1 MRKNSTNPGSIRTS
15 CVGLDLADKES
26 TLIGINARGLVVE
39 ESRVFTTSAGLQKA
53 FANRRPCRIALEV
66 GTHSP
71 WVSQLLAE
79 LGHEVIVANPRQV
92 ALIYRNKRKSDK
104 LDATTLARLARSDPE
119 LLHPV
124 KHRGKQAQVD
134 LAVLRAR
141 DGLVTARTQLV
152 NLVRGAVK
160 SYGERL
166 PKCST
171 ESFHHKA
178 AAALPADLSPALSP
192 IIEQIAELTARI
204 RKYDQEIERLIAERY
219 PEALGLQQVK
229 GVGPITS
236 LAYVLTI
243 EDPGRFPTSRD
254 VGAYLGLTPG
264 RRQTGESDPEMHITK
279 AGDVFLR
286 RLVVQAA
293 QYILGPFGVD
303 CDLRRWGLRLAG
315 TPANAQG
322 ATRKGS
328 KQRKK
333 RAIVA
338 CARKLA
344 VLLRALAYRRGLRTA
359 ALGSQ
364 AGGRLRNETPPHPIP

>member
-1 MRKNSTNPGSIRTS
+1 VKKNSTNRGLFKAGF
-15 CVGLDLADKES
+15 VGLDLADKES
-26 TLIGINARGLVVE
+26 TFVGIDGRGRLVE
-39 ESRVFTTSAGLQKA
+39 EGRVATTSAGLQKA
-53 FANRRPCRIALEV
+53 FAGRRPSRIAIEV

-71 WVSQLLAE
+71 WASLLIAE
-79 LGHEVIVANPRQV
+79 MGHEVIVANPRQV

-104 LDATTLARLARSDPE
+104 IDATTLARLARSDPE

-124 KHRGKQAQVD
+124 KHRGKQAQID

-141 DGLVTARTQLV
+141 DGLVAARTQLV

-178 AAALPADLSPALSP
+178 AAALPADLSPALTP
-192 IIEQIAELTARI
+192 VIEQIAALTEGI
-204 RKYDQEIERLIAERY
+204 NQYDQEIERLIAERY

-286 RLVVQAA
+286 KLVVQAA

-315 TPANAQG
+315 TPANAEGHMQ
-322 ATRKGS
+322 KGS

-338 CARKLA
+338 VARKLA
-344 VLLRALAYRRGLRTA
+344 VLLHALWRSGEVYEPLRWA
-359 ALGSQ
+359 SRKEPA
-364 AGGRLRNETPPHPIP
+364 

>member
-1 MRKNSTNPGSIRTS
+1 M
-15 CVGLDLADKES
+15 
-26 TLIGINARGLVVE
+26 
-39 ESRVFTTSAGLQKA
+39 
-53 FANRRPCRIALEV
+53 
-66 GTHSP
+66 
-71 WVSQLLAE
+71 
-79 LGHEVIVANPRQV
+79 GHEVIVANPRQV

-104 LDATTLARLARSDPE
+104 FDATTLARLARSDPE

-124 KHRGKQAQVD
+124 KHRGKQAQID

-141 DGLVTARTQLV
+141 DGLVAARTQLV
-152 NLVRGAVK
+152 NLVRGTVK

-171 ESFHHKA
+171 ASFHYKA
-178 AAALPADLSPALSP
+178 ASSLPAELSPALTP
-192 IIEQIAELTARI
+192 VIAQIAELTRGI
-204 RKYDQEIERLIAERY
+204 NQYDDEIEALIAERY
-219 PEALGLQQVK
+219 PEALGLQQIK

-236 LAYVLTI
+236 LAFVLTL
-243 EDPGRFPTSRD
+243 EDPQRFATSRD

-286 RLVVQAA
+286 KLVVQAA

-315 TPANAQG
+315 TPVSAQG
-322 ATRKGS
+322 GSGKGS

-338 CARKLA
+338 VARKLA
-344 VLLRALAYRRGLRTA
+344 VLLHALWRTGEVYEPLRWA
-359 ALGSQ
+359 AKKEV
-364 AGGRLRNETPPHPIP
+364 A

>member
-1 MRKNSTNPGSIRTS
+1 MRKNSTDFSS
-15 CVGLDLADKES
+15 AEASFVGLDLADKES
-26 TLIGINARGLVVE
+26 TFVGIDGGGTVIE
-39 ESRVFTTSAGLQKA
+39 EGRVMTTAAGLGKV
-53 FANRRPCRIALEV
+53 FASRHPCRIALEA

-71 WVSQLLAE
+71 WVQLLLAAM
-79 LGHEVIVANPRQV
+79 GHEVIVANPRQV

-119 LLHPV
+119 LLHPIR
-124 KHRGKQAQVD
+124 HRGKQAQID

-141 DGLVTARTQLV
+141 DGLVAARTQLV

-166 PKCST
+166 PQCST
-171 ESFHHKA
+171 RSFAKKA
-178 AAALPADLSPALSP
+178 AATLPADLSPALTP
-192 IIEQIAELTARI
+192 VIEQIAALTKRI
-204 RKYDQEIERLIAERY
+204 DQYDEEIERLVAERY
-219 PEALGLQQVK
+219 PEARGLQQVK

-236 LAYVLTI
+236 LGYVLTL
-243 EDPGRFPTSRD
+243 EEPGRFQTSRD

-264 RRQTGESDPEMHITK
+264 RRQTGDSDPEMHITK

-286 RLVVQAA
+286 KLLVQAA
-293 QYILGPFGVD
+293 HYILGPFASD

-315 TPANAQG
+315 TPEG
-322 ATRKGS
+322 LGRKGS

-338 CARKLA
+338 VARKLA
-344 VLLRALAYRRGLRTA
+344 VLLHALWRTGEVYEPLRWASKKEA
-359 ALGSQ
+359 A
-364 AGGRLRNETPPHPIP
+364 

>member
-1 MRKNSTNPGSIRTS
+1 MRKNSINFGSARASFI
-15 CVGLDLADKES
+15 GLDLADKQS
-26 TLIGINARGLVVE
+26 TFVGIDGRGRLVE
-39 ESRVFTTSAGLQKA
+39 EGKVTTDAGGLQRE
-53 FANRRPCRIALEV
+53 FADRQRCRIALEV

-71 WVSQLLAE
+71 WVDRLLRE
-79 LGHEVIVANPRQV
+79 MGHEVITANPREV

-124 KHRGKQAQVD
+124 KHRGKQAQID

-141 DGLVTARTQLV
+141 DGLVAARTQLV

-171 ESFHHKA
+171 ESFPAKA
-178 AAALPADLSPALSP
+178 AAALPADLSPALTP
-192 IIEQIAELTARI
+192 VIEQIAALSERV
-204 RKYDQEIERLIAERY
+204 RQYDQEIERLITERY

-236 LAYVLTI
+236 LAYVLTL
-243 EDPGRFPTSRD
+243 EDPGRFPTNRD

-286 RLVVQAA
+286 KLVVQAA

-315 TPANAQG
+315 TPANADGQP
-322 ATRKGS
+322 RKGS

-338 CARKLA
+338 VARKLA
-344 VLLRALAYRRGLRTA
+344 VLLLALWRTGEVYDPLRWASRKEA
-359 ALGSQ
+359 A
-364 AGGRLRNETPPHPIP
+364 

>member
-1 MRKNSTNPGSIRTS
+1 MRKNSTSLSSARTRF
-15 CVGLDLADKES
+15 VGLDLADKES
-26 TLIGINARGLVVE
+26 TLIGIDGRGVLVE
-39 ESRVFTTSAGLQKA
+39 EGKAVTTAAGLEKA
-53 FANRRPCRIALEV
+53 FAGRQPCRIALEV

-71 WVSQLLAE
+71 WVSLLLAE

-124 KHRGKQAQVD
+124 KHRGRQAQVD

-141 DGLVTARTQLV
+141 DGLVAARTQLV

-166 PKCST
+166 PRCST
-171 ESFHHKA
+171 AAFHDKA
-178 AAALPADLSPALSP
+178 AAALPAKLSPALTP
-192 IIEQIAELTARI
+192 VIDQIAALTLSI
-204 RKYDQEIERLIAERY
+204 RQYDAEIECLISERY

-236 LAYVLTI
+236 LAYVLTL
-243 EDPGRFPTSRD
+243 EDPRRFPTSRD

-286 RLVVQAA
+286 RLMVQAA

-303 CDLRRWGLRLAG
+303 CDLRHWGMRLAG
-315 TPANAQG
+315 PPAN
-322 ATRKGS
+322 TRSAAKAGS
-328 KQRKK
+328 KRRKK

-338 CARKLA
+338 VARKLA
-344 VLLRALAYRRGLRTA
+344 VLLHALWRSGEVYEPLRAA
-359 ALGSQ
+359 AKQ
-364 AGGRLRNETPPHPIP
+364 EAA

>member
-1 MRKNSTNPGSIRTS
+1 M
-15 CVGLDLADKES
+15 L
-26 TLIGINARGLVVE
+26 VE
-39 ESRVFTTSAGLQKA
+39 EGKVATTSAGLQKE
-53 FANRRPCRIALEV
+53 FAGRRPCRIALEV

-71 WVSQLLAE
+71 WSSLLLAAM
-79 LGHEVIVANPRQV
+79 GHEVIVANPRQV

-104 LDATTLARLARSDPE
+104 FDATTLARLARSDPE

-124 KHRGKQAQVD
+124 KHRGKQAQID

-141 DGLVTARTQLV
+141 DGLVAARTQLV
-152 NLVRGAVK
+152 NLVRGTVK

-171 ESFHHKA
+171 ASFHYKA
-178 AAALPADLSPALSP
+178 ASSLPAELSPALTP
-192 IIEQIAELTARI
+192 VIAQIAELTRGI
-204 RKYDQEIERLIAERY
+204 NQYDDEIEALIAERY
-219 PEALGLQQVK
+219 PEALGLQQIK

-236 LAYVLTI
+236 LAFVLTL
-243 EDPGRFPTSRD
+243 EDPQRFATSRD

-286 RLVVQAA
+286 KLVVQAA

-315 TPANAQG
+315 TPVSAQG
-322 ATRKGS
+322 GSGKGS

-338 CARKLA
+338 VARKLA
-344 VLLRALAYRRGLRTA
+344 VLLHALWRTGEVYEPLRWA
-359 ALGSQ
+359 AKKEV
-364 AGGRLRNETPPHPIP
+364 A

>member
-1 MRKNSTNPGSIRTS
+1 MRKNSTDVNSLRASFI
-15 CVGLDLADKES
+15 GLDLADKES
-26 TLIGINARGLVVE
+26 TFVGIDGRAKLVE
-39 ESRVFTTSAGLQKA
+39 EGKVATTPCGLRKVFAG
-53 FANRRPCRIALEV
+53 RDRCRITLEV

-71 WVSQLLAE
+71 WVNRLLSE
-79 LGHEVIVANPRQV
+79 MGHEVIVANPREV

-124 KHRGKQAQVD
+124 KHRGKQAQID

-141 DGLVTARTQLV
+141 DGLVAARTQLV
-152 NLVRGAVK
+152 NLVRGSVK

-171 ESFHHKA
+171 ASFPAKA
-178 AAALPADLSPALSP
+178 AAALPADLSPALTP
-192 IIEQIAELTARI
+192 VIEQIAALTKKI
-204 RKYDQEIERLIAERY
+204 DQYDEEIERLAAERY
-219 PEALGLQQVK
+219 PEARGLRQVK

-236 LAYVLTI
+236 LAYILTI

-264 RRQTGESDPEMHITK
+264 RRQTGETDPEMHITK

-286 RLVVQAA
+286 KLVVQAA
-293 QYILGPFGVD
+293 QYILGPFGSD

-315 TPANAQG
+315 APARSDGQPG
-322 ATRKGS
+322 KGS

-338 CARKLA
+338 VARKLA
-344 VLLRALAYRRGLRTA
+344 VLLHALWRNGEVYEPLRWASKREA
-359 ALGSQ
+359 A
-364 AGGRLRNETPPHPIP
+364 

>member
-344 VLLRALAYRRGLRTA
+344 VLLHALWRTGEVYEPLRWTA
-359 ALGSQ
+359 KQEA
-364 AGGRLRNETPPHPIP
+364 A

>member
-1 MRKNSTNPGSIRTS
+1 MKKNSSFEGSARTRF
-15 CVGLDLADKES
+15 VGLDLADKAS
-26 TLIGINARGLVVE
+26 RFIGIDGRGTPTE
-39 ESRVFTTSAGLQKA
+39 EGAVPTTVDGLKRA
-53 FANRRPCRIALEV
+53 FGGRQRCRIALET

-71 WVSQLLAE
+71 WVSLALTE
-79 LGHEVIVANPRQV
+79 MGHEVIVANPRQV
-92 ALIYRNKRKSDK
+92 ALIYRNKRKSDRI
-104 LDATTLARLARSDPE
+104 DARLLARLARSDPE

-124 KHRGKQAQVD
+124 KHRGKQAQID

-141 DGLVTARTQLV
+141 DGLVAARTQLV
-152 NLVRGAVK
+152 NLVRGTVK

-171 ESFHHKA
+171 ASFPAKA
-178 AAALPADLSPALSP
+178 AAALPADLSPALTP
-192 IIEQIAELTARI
+192 VIEQIAELTKKI
-204 RKYDQEIERLIAERY
+204 DQYDAEIERLAAERY
-219 PEALGLQQVK
+219 PEARGLRQVK

-236 LAYVLTI
+236 LAYILTL

-286 RLVVQAA
+286 KLLVQAA
-293 QYILGPFGVD
+293 QYILGPFGSD

-315 TPANAQG
+315 APASAKG
-322 ATRKGS
+322 KAPKGS

-338 CARKLA
+338 VARKLA
-344 VLLRALAYRRGLRTA
+344 VLLHALWRNGEVYEPLRWASKREA
-359 ALGSQ
+359 A
-364 AGGRLRNETPPHPIP
+364 